1 MFQKVEFIE
10 AGTDPLQSPTK
21 RKKKRPWVLVV
32 GIALLLLLCLGGYG
46 LSRVLAQPAPTMTPT
61 ATLPA
66 PNVMFVNDQIVTIT
80 PNISATYQ
88 AATAESLLGIL
99 NGNTITPTLTITST
113 NTAIFLKSNTPTVE
127 NCQQNFLT
135 QQVCD
140 DRDMTATFAAVG
152 IGTPINVS
160 GVDPRETIVY
170 LYPSNTFTPWV
181 ISATPTATDRIA
193 TVEVTR
199 IVTATPGP
207 PQPTQ
212 TPWFFIT
219 QPPVVTVVWTQLVT
233 VVVTATH
240 TDTPS
245 PSETPTLTATPTET
259 PTP

>member
-1 MFQKVEFIE
+1 MFQQVDFIE
-10 AGTDPLQSPTK
+10 PGADPLQSPTK

-46 LSRVLAQPAPTMTPT
+46 LSRVFAQPTPPTVTPTPT

-66 PNVMFVNDQIVTIT
+66 PYVMFVNDKIVTIT
-80 PNISATYQ
+80 PTVAPSN
-88 AATAESLLGIL
+88 
-99 NGNTITPTLTITST
+99 TITST
-113 NTAIFLKSNTPTVE
+113 HTASPTATVE

-233 VVVTATH
+233 VVVTATN
-240 TDTPS
+240 TDTPA